1 MTSGNGGPSASWE
14 VFLRASRGL
23 AHQHVGSVRAADHQ
37 LALATARDLF
47 ARRGEPQSL
56 WVVRSD
62 QVHAVSPQEKD
73 PYFAGAADKPYRYPG
88 HYAPLGGPEAS
99 EASEASKR
107 PSEASEPSKQPSKS
121 PEPSR
126 STEGTSHD
134 R

>member
-1 MTSGNGGPSASWE
+1 MTGGNGDPSASWE
-14 VFLRASRGL
+14 VFLRARRGL
-23 AHQHVGSVRAADHQ
+23 AHQHVGSVRAADRR

-73 PYFAGAADKPYRYPG
+73 PYFSGAADKPYRYPG
-88 HYAPLGGPEAS
+88 HYAPLGGPETAETAGTAES
-99 EASEASKR
+99 TGTAGTSGT
-107 PSEASEPSKQPSKS
+107 SEPSG
-121 PEPSR
+121 
-126 STEGTSHD
+126 STEGAGHD

>member
-1 MTSGNGGPSASWE
+1 MTSGNGSPSASWE

-23 AHQHVGSVRAADHQ
+23 AHQHVGSVRAADRQ

-88 HYAPLGGPEAS
+88 HYTPLGGPESSAT
-99 EASEASKR
+99 
-107 PSEASEPSKQPSKS
+107 
-121 PEPSR
+121 PEPPE
-126 STEGTSHD
+126 STEGASHD